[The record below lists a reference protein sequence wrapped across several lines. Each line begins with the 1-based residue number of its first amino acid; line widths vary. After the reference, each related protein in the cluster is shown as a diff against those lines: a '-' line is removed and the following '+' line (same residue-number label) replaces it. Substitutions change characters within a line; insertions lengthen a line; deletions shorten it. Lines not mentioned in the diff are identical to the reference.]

1 MLPANG
7 GPLVPSSTYLLFRAA
22 ILGRKQVVCIY
33 REKYRELCPHA
44 LGTRDGQERALAY
57 QFGGESSSALPPGG
71 EWRCLRLDE
80 VSQARM
86 RDGDWHTGE
95 RHSTAQT
102 CVDIVDV
109 EVSR

>member
-1 MLPANG
+1 MLLVEG
-7 GPLVPSSTYLLFRAA
+7 RVSVPSSTYLLFRAA
-22 ILGRKQVVCIY
+22 ILGRKQVVCVY

-44 LGTRDGQERALAY
+44 LGTKDGQERALAY
-57 QFGGESSSALPPGG
+57 QLGGESSSALPPEG
-71 EWRCLRLDE
+71 EWRCLRLAE
-80 VSQARM
+80 VSQPRM
-86 RDGDWHTGE
+86 RDGDWHTGT